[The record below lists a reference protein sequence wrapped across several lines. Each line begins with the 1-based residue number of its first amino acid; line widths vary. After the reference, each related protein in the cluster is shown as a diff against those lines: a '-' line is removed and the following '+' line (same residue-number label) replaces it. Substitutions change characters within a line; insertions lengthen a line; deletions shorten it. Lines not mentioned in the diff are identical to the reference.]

1 MPSASAGR
9 WRRSRTSA
17 AFAIALAA
25 GCSMACLH
33 SIGNRDVSDDVSA
46 NAFSFAGTAIRLE
59 RPGSSPQRLAGNRES
74 MSRGESDTQVAMSAL
89 APAAASMSL
98 PLWKRLPVDLMAH
111 ITAPIRAYKL
121 AAITKEIVADIKEK
135 FASKKSTSGKSSSA
149 GGAAETL
156 TTLIP
161 QYMKGHVIAR
171 TSPEEYRR
179 VLSTSLNLILD
190 AVLADEPYPFEP
202 YHKAIREPLDHY
214 TWGNDFF
221 RSMIKYRGSRLE
233 GLEYLLEIKES
244 LAKGDN
250 VICLA
255 NHQTEAD
262 PQVLSIL
269 CELEGHEDLAEK
281 TIFLAGH
288 KVTTDPL
295 AIPFSKGRNLLTIFS
310 KKYLD
315 KMEAEEL
322 EEATVRNRQTVAE
335 WQRLLKE
342 GGHIFWVAPS
352 GGRDRK
358 GESGNFEPAKFD
370 SSSVGLFNIL
380 AQKAARGGGP
390 ATHFYPLAMWTH
402 GLVPPPDDAK
412 AAVGESRNTER
423 APVGIEFGAKMVP
436 DDLGGKKAFPGAAE
450 KIVRERYAHL
460 DDLMRR

>member
-171 TSPEEYRR
+171 TSPEEYKR

-342 GGHIFWVAPS
+342 GGHISGSLLLVAATARVNQAILSQRSLTHRPWACSTSSLRRQQGVVGQRPTFTHWRCGLMVWCRHLTMPRPPLESQETQSAPLSASNLERRWFQMIWVVRRLSQVPL
-352 GGRDRK
+352 RK
-358 GESGNFEPAKFD
+358 
-370 SSSVGLFNIL
+370 
-380 AQKAARGGGP
+380 
-390 ATHFYPLAMWTH
+390 
-402 GLVPPPDDAK
+402 
-412 AAVGESRNTER
+412 
-423 APVGIEFGAKMVP
+423 
-436 DDLGGKKAFPGAAE
+436 
-450 KIVRERYAHL
+450 
-460 DDLMRR
+460 